1 VGTVVSTLTQSE
13 LHRYGL
19 QDMSRSCKEE
29 GLGYLWWPI
38 FEHGIPADEDA
49 AEYLPQMR
57 QRLADGEHLVIH
69 CRLALGRSPM
79 VAIAL
84 LTDIGVPLATA
95 REAVSEA
102 RGHPVP
108 DRPAQG
114 RWLRRWARTPAF
126 DTAG

>member
-19 QDMSRSCKEE
+19 EDMWRSCKEA

-38 FEHGIPADEDA
+38 YEHGVPDDEDA
-49 AEYLPQMR
+49 AQYIPQLR
-57 QRLADGEHLVIH
+57 ERLAAGEHIVIH

-79 VAIAL
+79 VAMAL

-95 REAVSEA
+95 RKAVSEA

-108 DRPAQG
+108 DRQSQG
-114 RWLRRWARTPAF
+114 GWVKRWARTPAF